1 MTTPEPNQC
10 PDANQWRAFL
20 DGQSDENDVTKLE
33 SHLESCESC
42 QQTLEQLAA
51 GRETWEGTAEQLAE
65 AQQQAEQLAS
75 SGHLKD
81 VIDDLKHGVDP
92 EVPVSPV
99 TPESLTFLQPGEE
112 DGVLG
117 RLGPYDVLEIIGH
130 GGMGVVLK
138 AWEPSLR
145 RVVAIKVLA
154 SHLANSAAAKR
165 RFVREAQAAAAVTH
179 DHVVAI
185 HAVEA
190 EHEPPYLV
198 MHYVEG
204 KTLQQRIDVT
214 GTMEVREILRIG
226 EQTALGLAA
235 AHRQGIVHRDIK
247 PANILLENGVE
258 RVRITDF
265 GLARAVD
272 DASMTQSGVVAGTP
286 LFMAPEQAQG
296 HPVDHRSDLFSLG
309 SVLYAMCTGRPPFRS
324 STMMGV
330 IRRVCDDSPRLIRE
344 INPDIPD
351 WLCAIIDRLLAKQPE
366 QRFDSADEVAELL
379 AGCLAHVQRPLTVP
393 LPGLAQNLGAAMTV
407 PLSEPRPAEAERG
420 PTADVQPAHP
430 EPGTASDEEPDVTN
444 IAPLSREAAERAVRW
459 PARLMIVAA
468 VLNAICIMSTF
479 AVLLDYTPEGGS
491 PEAGP
496 LALVFPLLLLGE
508 AIVVAGALQMR
519 RLESLQLSI
528 LASGLCILI
537 GPVYPLGW
545 LAGIWGLIALGRDDV
560 RSAFVAQAEGDSSE
574 DLVSIPTS
582 AGRKI
587 ARAMAM
593 FIAAWLAVAFPIMVW
608 ALVEPVDPDFRNVA
622 TIGVLGMAFAFV
634 ATFRYGYATR
644 RHQADVQ
651 LRQLK
656 SPGHWIGTMLSVFAL
671 GSIMLDVTSPFYQP
685 WIQASVLPLAGV
697 ALLALLIIVVI
708 RVMRRSSADRSDSP
722 TVHPMGWPAAMAVA
736 IIPATLFWY
745 VWTQNQGYV
754 QFDTNLRETMIR
766 LHRVGERDT
775 GPSYGRIKLF
785 RVPAGTYRWSIT
797 ESGLP
802 GDSIESGEIRVLAD
816 RTTPISVQIS
826 NEEFQSRLSG
836 RWQCS
841 GYEMKWSAGTVSS
854 QPMVAVEK
862 TADSEE
868 PSTIPTWA
876 RQPEWIEIENEV
888 LAIHYADAPH
898 VLHFGITADTVNWP
912 KRVFLVPDPYG
923 DQVRHPKD
931 IVQGVWAV
939 GHRTLRL
946 RLEPTS
952 RDLTPYFHSKRTEP
966 THIEVWF
973 ERPDDFIHMQG
984 QWKLSS
990 AEIDGD
996 PAPEYDRSGVQ
1007 MSIDGANV
1015 TIFSNMD
1022 RGDGGVPPRHL
1033 LLREARYNLQLWPDE
1048 KPRRFMM
1055 KHTNGTLFGLYEF
1068 SDGQLKLC
1076 ASEGGFPSAI
1086 TTEGD
1091 GSGDIAAFRRVP
1103 LDHPVWAQAADG
1115 SGE

>member
-10 PDANQWRAFL
+10 PDAKQWRAFL
-20 DGQSDENDVTKLE
+20 DSQSDESASAELE
-33 SHLESCESC
+33 AHLESCESC

-81 VIDDLKHGVDP
+81 VIEDLKHGVDA

-99 TPESLTFLQPGEE
+99 TPESLTFLEPGEE

-190 EHEPPYLV
+190 DHEPPYLV
-198 MHYVEG
+198 IDYIEG
-204 KTLQQRIDVT
+204 KTLQQRIDVS
-214 GTMEVREILRIG
+214 GALEVREILRIG
-226 EQTALGLAA
+226 EQAALGLAA
-235 AHRQGIVHRDIK
+235 AHRQGIVYRDIK

-265 GLARAVD
+265 GLAHAVD

-309 SVLYAMCTGRPPFRS
+309 SVLYAMCSGRPPFRS

-330 IRRVCDDSPRLIRE
+330 IRRVCDDSPRPIRE
-344 INPDIPD
+344 INPDVPD
-351 WLCAIIDRLLAKQPE
+351 WLCAIVDRLLAKNPE
-366 QRFDSADEVAELL
+366 QRFESADEVAELL

-407 PLSEPRPAEAERG
+407 PLSESRPAEDERI
-420 PTADVQPAHP
+420 PTAGVQPAP
-430 EPGTASDEEPDVTN
+430 ATVSDEQPDVAN
-444 IAPLSREAAERAVRW
+444 IVPLLREAAERAVRW

-468 VLNAICIMSTF
+468 VVNAICIMSTF

-545 LAGIWGLIALGRDDV
+545 LAGIWGLLALGRDDV
-560 RSAFVAQAEGDSSE
+560 RAAFVVQAQGDNSE
-574 DLVSIPTS
+574 ELVAIPTS

-622 TIGVLGMAFAFV
+622 TIGVLAMAFGFV

-708 RVMRRSSADRSDSP
+708 RVTRRRRRRASQSDP
-722 TVHPMGWPAAMAVA
+722 TTVHPLGWPAGMAV
-736 IIPATLFWY
+736 PLVTATIFWFA
-745 VWTQNQGYV
+745 WTDEQGYV
-754 QFDTNLRETMIR
+754 QFDTNLQETMIR
-766 LHRVGERDT
+766 LHRAGTRDT
-775 GPSYGRIKLF
+775 GPSYGRVKLF
-785 RVPAGTYRWSIT
+785 RVPTGQYRWSIT

-802 GDSIESGEIRVLAD
+802 GDVIDSGQIGVRARQVTRVPAQV
-816 RTTPISVQIS
+816 SHE
-826 NEEFQSRLSG
+826 NFQRKLSG

-854 QPMVAVEK
+854 QPMVTVEK

-876 RQPEWIEIENEV
+876 RQPEWIEIEKDV
-888 LAIHYADAPH
+888 LAIHYSDAPR
-898 VLHFGITADTVNWP
+898 VLHFGITADTVNWL
-912 KRVFLVPDPYG
+912 KRLFLVPDPYG
-923 DQVRHPKD
+923 DQVRHPKEV
-931 IVQGVWAV
+931 VQGVWAV
-939 GHRTLRL
+939 GRNTLRL

-952 RDLTPYFHSKRTEP
+952 RDVTPYFHSRRTEP
-966 THIEVWF
+966 TQIEVWF
-973 ERPDDFIHMQG
+973 KRPDDFIHMQG

-996 PAPEYDRSGVQ
+996 SAPEYDRSGVQ

-1048 KPRRFMM
+1048 QPRRFMM
-1055 KHTNGTLFGLYEF
+1055 KHTNGTLFGLYRF
-1068 SDGQLKLC
+1068 SDGQLELC
-1076 ASEGGFPSAI
+1076 ASEGGFPSSI
-1086 TTEGD
+1086 STEGD

-1103 LDHPVWAQAADG
+1103 LEPPVWADG
-1115 SGE
+1115 EVGY